1 MTFQPYPNPVGSFEV
16 VEVMAMFFSP
26 IRGHVGLRLC
36 EGDADQVV
44 RRSTLDQKTISSP
57 VALPV
62 ARAPKIC
69 FSHHSPELRWHP
81 FFMASFY
88 KCQQICSR

>member
-1 MTFQPYPNPVGSFEV
+1 MTFWLNPFWAVGSFEV
-16 VEVMAMFFSP
+16 VEVSFSP

-36 EGDADQVV
+36 ERDADQVV

-81 FFMASFY
+81 FFKDSY
-88 KCQQICSR
+88 